1 MKVKESGIGK
11 QERRKNLRIRTR
23 AWVWAEYSG
32 QQLSLANICSTGC
45 FVRVKNPPVV
55 STRVKLLVE
64 SVRLTEPIELTA
76 VVRRSKWG
84 QGMGLQFIWFH
95 GLGQLRLHELLAS
108 LSLTR
113 ILVVDNDENFLR
125 VLTKLFTKE
134 NYSVL
139 TARDGLE
146 GLEMAL
152 GSQPDLI
159 FLDLSVPVLSGL
171 EVLQRVRA
179 SPRLGHIP
187 VVILIGKARSA
198 DAGLARQL
206 GATAFVYKPF
216 QLLTLLSY
224 VRSLV
229 GPLVVAGRP
238 YPT

>member
-1 MKVKESGIGK
+1 MNVKESGTGK
-11 QERRKNLRIRTR
+11 KERRKNLRIGTR
-23 AWVWAEYSG
+23 AWVWVEYRG
-32 QQLSLANICSTGC
+32 QHLSLENISSTGC
-45 FVRVKNPPVV
+45 FVRVKNPSAVG
-55 STRVKLLVE
+55 TKVKLLVE

-76 VVRRSKWG
+76 VVRRSKRG

-95 GLGQLRLHELLAS
+95 GLGQSRLDELLSS

-113 ILVVDNDENFLR
+113 ILVVDNDENILR

-139 TARDGLE
+139 TARGGLE
-146 GLEMAL
+146 GLEIAL

-171 EVLQRVRA
+171 EVLQHVRA

-187 VVILIGKARSA
+187 VVILIGEARSA

-206 GATAFVYKPF
+206 GATAFVHKPF
-216 QLLTLLSY
+216 ELPTLLLY
-224 VRSLV
+224 VQSLV
-229 GPLVVAGRP
+229 VR
-238 YPT
+238 

>member
-1 MKVKESGIGK
+1 MNVKESGTEK
-11 QERRKNLRIRTR
+11 KEQRKNLRIKTR

-32 QQLSLANICSTGC
+32 QQVSLANICSTGC

-55 STRVKLLVE
+55 GARVKLLVE

-95 GLGQLRLHELLAS
+95 GQGQLRLHELLAS

-113 ILVVDNDENFLR
+113 ILVVDNDENILR

-146 GLEMAL
+146 GLEIAL

-187 VVILIGKARSA
+187 VVILIGKARLA

-216 QLLTLLSY
+216 QLLTLLRY

-229 GPLVVAGRP
+229 VH
-238 YPT
+238 

>member
-23 AWVWAEYSG
+23 AWVWAEYKG
-32 QQLSLANICSTGC
+32 RQLSLGNISSTGC
-45 FVRVKNPPVV
+45 FIRLENPPLVG
-55 STRVKLLVE
+55 TRVKLLVE

-84 QGMGLQFIWFH
+84 QGMGLQFIWFQ
-95 GLGQLRLHELLAS
+95 GLGQSRLQELLVS

-113 ILVVDNDENFLR
+113 VLVVDNDENILR

-139 TARDGLE
+139 TARDGQE
-146 GLEMAL
+146 GREMAL

-159 FLDLSVPVLSGL
+159 FIDLSVPVLSAL

-187 VVILIGKARSA
+187 VVILTGKGHS
-198 DAGLARQL
+198 DDSDLARKL

-216 QLLTLLSY
+216 QPQTLVRY

-229 GPLVVAGRP
+229 VR
-238 YPT
+238 

>member
-1 MKVKESGIGK
+1 MDMVFPG
-11 QERRKNLRIRTR
+11 LR
-23 AWVWAEYSG
+23 AME
-32 QQLSLANICSTGC
+32 NIH
-45 FVRVKNPPVV
+45 P
-55 STRVKLLVE
+55 
-64 SVRLTEPIELTA
+64 
-76 VVRRSKWG
+76 
-84 QGMGLQFIWFH
+84 
-95 GLGQLRLHELLAS
+95 
-108 LSLTR
+108 
-113 ILVVDNDENFLR
+113 VDNDENILR

-139 TARDGLE
+139 TAREGLE

-171 EVLQRVRA
+171 EVLQHVRA

-187 VVILIGKARSA
+187 VVILMGKARLA

-206 GATAFVYKPF
+206 GATAYIYKPF

-229 GPLVVAGRP
+229 VR
-238 YPT
+238 

>member
-1 MKVKESGIGK
+1 MNSKESGIGK

-23 AWVWAEYSG
+23 AWVWVEYSG
-32 QQLSLANICSTGC
+32 QQLSLGNISSTGC
-45 FVRVKNPPVV
+45 FVRVKDPPVV
-55 STRVKLLVE
+55 DTKVKLLVG

-76 VVRRSKWG
+76 VVRRSKRG

-95 GLGQLRLHELLAS
+95 GLGQSRLDELLSS

-113 ILVVDNDENFLR
+113 ILVVDNDENILR
-125 VLTKLFTKE
+125 VLTKLFRKE

-139 TARDGLE
+139 TAREGLE

-171 EVLQRVRA
+171 EVLQHVRA

-187 VVILIGKARSA
+187 VVLLMGKARLA
-198 DAGLARQL
+198 DAGLARKL
-206 GATAFVYKPF
+206 GATAYIYKPF
-216 QLLTLLSY
+216 KLLTLLSY

-229 GPLVVAGRP
+229 VR
-238 YPT
+238 

>member
-1 MKVKESGIGK
+1 MNVKESGTGK
-11 QERRKNLRIRTR
+11 KERRKNLRIRTR
-23 AWVWAEYSG
+23 AWVWAEYKG
-32 QQLSLANICSTGC
+32 RQLSLGNISSTGC
-45 FVRVKNPPVV
+45 FIRLENPPVV
-55 STRVKLLVE
+55 GTRVKLLVE

-84 QGMGLQFIWFH
+84 QGMGLQFIWFQ
-95 GLGQLRLHELLAS
+95 GLGQLRLDELLSS

-113 ILVVDNDENFLR
+113 ILVVDNDENILR

-139 TARDGLE
+139 TVRDGLE

-159 FLDLSVPVLSGL
+159 FIDLSVPVLSGL

-187 VVILIGKARSA
+187 VVILTGKGHS
-198 DAGLARQL
+198 DDSDLARQL

-216 QLLTLLSY
+216 QPQTLVRY

-229 GPLVVAGRP
+229 VR
-238 YPT
+238 

>member
-23 AWVWAEYSG
+23 AWVWAEYKG
-32 QQLSLANICSTGC
+32 RQLSLGNISSTGC
-45 FVRVKNPPVV
+45 FVRVKNPSEVG
-55 STRVKLLVE
+55 TRVKLLVE
-64 SVRLTEPIELTA
+64 SVRLTEPIEHTA
-76 VVRRSKWG
+76 GVRRSKWG
-84 QGMGLQFIWFH
+84 QGMGLQFVWFQ
-95 GLGQLRLHELLAS
+95 GLGQSRLHVLLSS

-113 ILVVDNDENFLR
+113 ILVVDNDENILR
-125 VLTKLFTKE
+125 LLKKLFTKE

-139 TARDGLE
+139 TSRDGLE

-171 EVLQRVRA
+171 EVLQRVRS

-187 VVILIGKARSA
+187 VVILTGKGHSA

-216 QLLTLLSY
+216 QPQTLVRY

-229 GPLVVAGRP
+229 VR
-238 YPT
+238 

>member
-1 MKVKESGIGK
+1 M
-11 QERRKNLRIRTR
+11 
-23 AWVWAEYSG
+23 WAEYSG
-32 QQLSLANICSTGC
+32 QQVSLANICSTGC

-55 STRVKLLVE
+55 RTRVKLLVE

-95 GLGQLRLHELLAS
+95 GMGQSRLNELLAS

-113 ILVVDNDENFLR
+113 ILVVDNDENILR

-146 GLEMAL
+146 GLEIAL

-187 VVILIGKARSA
+187 VVILIGEARLA
-198 DAGLARQL
+198 DTGLARQL

-216 QLLTLLSY
+216 QLLTLLRY

-229 GPLVVAGRP
+229 GPLVVADRP